1 MAKPETQLKLTE
13 LLKVRLLP
21 LDRKNEIRIETK
33 TDALSIIRS
42 QWHADNYIE
51 KHGDVTVQYCSEM
64 NIWRVPEFA
73 EAIQKY
79 IAVSQKYFKK
89 YGTACE

>member
-13 LLKVRLLP
+13 LLKTLTLP
-21 LDRKNEIRIETK
+21 LDRKNEINIETK
-33 TDALSIIRS
+33 TEMVSVIRS

-51 KHGDVTVQYCSEM
+51 KHGDVTVEYCSEM

-79 IAVSQKYFKK
+79 LTVSQGYFKK